1 MPVEDFLFGGWA
13 PGVEP
18 TVFPS
23 TIGKKIGPNGRFLL
37 QMHYGPTPVEESDLT
52 EFNLFFADV
61 PVQREV
67 ELSMMTPANLS
78 ESFFIQPN
86 EIKTF
91 HGTVTVDEDISLLSV
106 MPHCH
111 LLGKAWEVYAVSPN
125 QGCLLYTSPSPRDQR
140 GSRMPS
146 SA

>member
-1 MPVEDFLFGGWA
+1 MRRRPRRDTRASRLRRASRGFSFGGWA

-18 TVFPS
+18 TVFLPPLGRS
-23 TIGKKIGPNGRFLL
+23 GPNGRFLL

-52 EFNLFFADV
+52 EFNLFCRRTGAA
-61 PVQREV
+61 RV

-91 HGTVTVDEDISLLSV
+91 TNSAVDEDISLLMSCHVPFAGQGVGSV
-106 MPHCH
+106 R
-111 LLGKAWEVYAVSPN
+111 GV
-125 QGCLLYTSPSPRDQR
+125 PSQADTR
-140 GSRMPS
+140 
-146 SA
+146 